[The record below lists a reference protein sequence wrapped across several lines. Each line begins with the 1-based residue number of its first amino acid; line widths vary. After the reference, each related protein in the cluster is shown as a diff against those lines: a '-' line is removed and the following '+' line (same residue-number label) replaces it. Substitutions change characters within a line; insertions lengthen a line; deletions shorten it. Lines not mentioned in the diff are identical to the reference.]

1 MRTRQALT
9 AFAFVCL
16 TSVSIAQTPA
26 QRESQISQNG
36 ILAVF
41 VDDYALETAGRPA
54 LGALVKGL
62 LSAAESG
69 DLVTLY
75 STGVREATVGL
86 TYSMP
91 SVEAALG
98 KLQAGSADSA
108 QLPSETRDRDT
119 LRSLRDMIEKLGAT
133 KRPRVAV
140 VYVGTG
146 FAFAKDLF
154 GTPSNRPDAL
164 SELTR
169 VVVSAQRVG
178 IPINTVWVRNAGTA
192 NGNGLVLDQI
202 AKQTGAEAES
212 ASTLNPRFLDSLRAR
227 LHK

>member
-1 MRTRQALT
+1 M
-9 AFAFVCL
+9 
-16 TSVSIAQTPA
+16 AQTPA
-26 QRESQISQNG
+26 KHERQVSQSG

-91 SVEAALG
+91 TVEAALG
-98 KLQAGSADSA
+98 KLQAGSVDQA
-108 QLPSETRDRDT
+108 QLPSEARDRDT
-119 LRSLRDMIEKLGAT
+119 LRDLRNMIEKLGGT
-133 KRPRVAV
+133 RRPRVAV

-146 FAFAKDLF
+146 FAFAQNLF
-154 GTPSNRPDAL
+154 STPPNRPDAL
-164 SELTR
+164 SELTH
-169 VVVSAQRVG
+169 VVVAAQRVG
-178 IPINTVWVRNAGTA
+178 IPINTVWVRNAGTPI
-192 NGNGLVLDQI
+192 GNGLVLDQI

-212 ASTLNPRFLDSLRAR
+212 ASTLNPTFLDSLRAR